1 MADNLKEALTALV
14 EADHRKELKQMID
27 DQNQEI
33 HALKDTTA
41 KLMEHNQKL
50 AQKIEQQR
58 QQLLELENK
67 KK

>member
-14 EADHRKELKQMID
+14 ESDHRKELKQMID

-41 KLMEHNQKL
+41 KLMEYNQKL